1 MRSIF
6 YKLPIYI
13 AALAMFSCTDLD
25 VDIESQYTEIPD
37 TDRAQEAATAEV
49 FFAMRDM
56 IGDEYHTLQ
65 TLSGD
70 EAIAVSMG
78 TDYYDNAVYMNA
90 TLHQVNPDTW
100 LLGTWTNAMSGVT
113 LSNTALASLD
123 EDGEVYAQVRAVRA
137 YYYWL
142 LMDGFGD
149 VPIIEGLVDGDVAI
163 DRAPRAEVAEF
174 IESEL
179 LAVKDALPT
188 EVSSST
194 YGLPTKYMAE
204 ALLAK
209 LYLNW
214 AVYTASSVD
223 AYETSA
229 TNIKLNDVVAMCDN
243 IINAGIFN
251 LNDGYREKFL
261 PDNGSHITDFIYAMP
276 FDHTTQQGLNIAR
289 MWSHRSM
296 RDEFYGFY
304 VASSVAGV
312 FRMTPS
318 FSNKFSLEGDERN
331 SVVLKDALYIRDEA
345 TRLATDTPWMLDYGD
360 GLGERQVVLPNR
372 IEWDDISTLDAGND
386 VEGRSWGHRSIKIY
400 IDSQTT
406 SSEGRSQSND
416 IPILRYAD
424 VLMMKAEAILRGAT
438 TTNGDTPMSLMNQ
451 IRSYVSA
458 PLISAEPTLDELL
471 DERARE
477 FLDEAWR
484 RNDLIRFGKY
494 EDPIGYDGDD
504 ASLTLARST
513 DKRMRIFPVPTSA
526 METNTNWTQNAGY

>member
-1 MRSIF
+1 MKSIF
-6 YKLPIYI
+6 YKLPIY
-13 AALAMFSCTDLD
+13 AALLATFGCTDLD
-25 VDIESQYTEIPD
+25 VDIVSQYTEIPD
-37 TDRAQEAATAEV
+37 SDRAQEAATAEV
-49 FFAMRDM
+49 FFAMREM

-70 EAIAVSMG
+70 EAIAVSLG

-100 LLGTWTNAMSGVT
+100 LLGTWTNAMSGIT

-149 VPIIEGLVDGDVAI
+149 VPIIKGLVDGSEAI
-163 DRAPRAEVAEF
+163 DRSPRAEVAEF

-179 LAVKDALPT
+179 LEVRDALPT
-188 EVSSST
+188 EVSSAT
-194 YGLPTKYMAE
+194 YGLPTRYMAD

-214 AVYTASSVD
+214 AVYTAESVD
-223 AYETSA
+223 AYEPSNA
-229 TNIKLNDVVAMCDN
+229 NIKLNELVAMCDDV
-243 IINAGIFN
+243 IAAGVYN

-261 PDNGSHITDFIYAMP
+261 PTNGSHITDFIYTMP

-318 FSNKFSLEGDERN
+318 FSDKFSLEGDERN
-331 SVVLKDALYIRDEA
+331 SVILKDSLYIRDVS
-345 TRLATDTPWMLDYGD
+345 TSLATDTPWMLDYGD
-360 GLGERQVVLPNR
+360 GLGERQVVLENR

-400 IDSQTT
+400 IDPQTT

-424 VLMMKAEAILRGAT
+424 VLLMKAEAILRGAAA
-438 TTNGDTPMSLMNQ
+438 TNGDTPMSLMNQ
-451 IRSYVSA
+451 IRSYVNA
-458 PLISAEPTLDELL
+458 PLITSDPTLDELL

-484 RNDLIRFGKY
+484 RNDLIRYGKY
-494 EDPIGYDGDD
+494 EDSIYYDESNTIPIK
-504 ASLTLARST
+504 T